1 MAVFIDFQLFD
12 NKMAAF
18 DSEEI
23 ETVLDENETLTASP
37 ISQKHI
43 SSSSPKVVVKKW
55 RVSQQLRP

>member
-37 ISQKHI
+37 I
-43 SSSSPKVVVKKW
+43 
-55 RVSQQLRP
+55 